1 MYKKWP
7 TGASSAAPM
16 TPLRRGAQRRSSQ
29 LHLERPSREGDDLL
43 VLNFLLLIRSE
54 FLADGTV
61 DTRSDELLR
70 GSVEDEAAVVGH
82 LDVAAVQSTDLLA
95 RADHERA
102 VDALLRHLASAVW
115 EGEKKKRK
123 RRDSGNNDSRR

>member
-1 MYKKWP
+1 MRVGCLSCYVQEVANRSIERC
-7 TGASSAAPM
+7 TQPM
-16 TPLRRGAQRRSSQ
+16 TPLRRGEGERAQRRSPQ
-29 LHLERPSREGDDLL
+29 LRLERPSREGDDLL

-54 FLADGTV
+54 FLADGPV

-82 LDVAAVQSTDLLA
+82 LDVAAVQSPDLLA

-102 VDALLRHLASAVW
+102 VDALLRH
-115 EGEKKKRK
+115 
-123 RRDSGNNDSRR
+123 